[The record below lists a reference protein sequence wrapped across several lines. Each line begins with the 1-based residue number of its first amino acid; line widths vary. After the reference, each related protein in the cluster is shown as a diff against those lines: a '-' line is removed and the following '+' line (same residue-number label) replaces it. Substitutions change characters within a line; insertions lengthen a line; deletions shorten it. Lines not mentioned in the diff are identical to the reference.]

1 VRSKIIKEHLSDP
14 AFYDKM
20 SALLQEILAD
30 LKAKRIDYENFLKKV
45 GLLVAQVQKGFGGDV
60 PEKLNTPG
68 KRALFSNLKENEE
81 IALEIH
87 ELLNRVK
94 PDAFRGNQMKEN
106 VIKSALLPLLGNNFA
121 EVERIFLII
130 KAQAEY

>member
-1 VRSKIIKEHLSDP
+1 
-14 AFYDKM
+14 M

-60 PEKLNTPG
+60 PEKLNTLG
-68 KRALFSNLKENEE
+68 KRALFNNLSENEE
-81 IALEIH
+81 LALKIH
-87 ELLNRVK
+87 ELVNLVK

-106 VIKSALLPLLGNNFA
+106 VIKFALLPLLGNNSA